1 MEITLG
7 IIIVTV
13 IVSYMAWNN
22 DALMNKLI
30 FWPKRM
36 DSPNEYQRFV
46 THGFLHADGTHLFFN
61 MLTLYFFGR
70 IVEVYYAEMGKLFLY
85 PVMYVS
91 AIIVAGLP
99 SYIKHKNDY
108 YYRSLGASGAV
119 AAVLFSTVFLAP
131 WYTISVF
138 FIPMPAIIFAV
149 LYLAYSIYMSRR
161 GGDNIGHDAHF
172 FGAIYGFAFAWAF
185 SPDHGA
191 YFLEQLMHPVF
202 NLR

>member
-70 IVEVYYAEMGKLFLY
+70 IVEVY
-85 PVMYVS
+85 
-91 AIIVAGLP
+91 
-99 SYIKHKNDY
+99 
-108 YYRSLGASGAV
+108 
-119 AAVLFSTVFLAP
+119 
-131 WYTISVF
+131 
-138 FIPMPAIIFAV
+138 
-149 LYLAYSIYMSRR
+149 
-161 GGDNIGHDAHF
+161 
-172 FGAIYGFAFAWAF
+172 
-185 SPDHGA
+185 
-191 YFLEQLMHPVF
+191 
-202 NLR
+202 